1 MLRLGLIAAG
11 LLWSYVLFGQSAAPA
26 TTTPSGTAQ
35 STQPVQSGAA
45 RPRFD
50 AFEVAMV
57 KVVEGDAKAGR
68 TFHMD
73 GTHRWVA
80 TNFTLK
86 NLIALAYDLNPRT
99 ISGGPAW
106 VRSQH
111 FVIEAVTPGDVQPTR
126 LEQMQML
133 RALLVERFGL
143 KFHRQEKE
151 FAIYALRVAKGGPKL
166 KAAAKP
172 DDPPKIVGVVYPDRI
187 EVPARS
193 VTMDDF
199 VAMLQRATLDKPTV
213 NRTGLTGKY
222 DFDLRFAQ
230 DESQYG
236 GEVPRAAE
244 DSQSPPLFTAMQ
256 EQLGLKL
263 EATRG
268 VVSAM
273 VVDGA
278 ERPSED

>member
-1 MLRLGLIAAG
+1 MGKRVAVAAVLVAALGMGA
-11 LLWSYVLFGQSAAPA
+11 Q
-26 TTTPSGTAQ
+26 TT
-35 STQPVQSGAA
+35 A
-45 RPRFD
+45 RPKFD
-50 AFEVAMV
+50 AFEVATV
-57 KVVEGDAKAGR
+57 KPVDPGAQAGR
-68 TFHMD
+68 MFRMD
-73 GTHRWVA
+73 GDHRWVA
-80 TNFTLK
+80 TNFTLQA
-86 NLIALAYDLNPRT
+86 LLALAYDMNPRT

-106 VRSQH
+106 IETQH
-111 FVIEAVTPGDVQPTR
+111 FNIEAVTPGDVRPTR

-151 FAIYALRVAKGGPKL
+151 FAIYALSVAKGGPKL
-166 KAAAKP
+166 TPAAKP
-172 DDPPKIVGVVYPDRI
+172 DDPPQLYGVVYPGKM
-187 EVPARS
+187 EVPAKS

-222 DFDLRFAQ
+222 DFDLTWAQ
-230 DESQYG
+230 DQSQYG
-236 GEVPRAAE
+236 GEVPAAPD

-268 VVSAM
+268 MVSAM
-273 VVDGA
+273 VVD
-278 ERPSED
+278 EVVKPQVD